1 MGLLGRWGSSAGTCD
16 RGLGTWEDTALLL
29 EGSLFCISK
38 PPTRVAGASLANRA
52 ELCHLWKGSQEP
64 LPLRDEFLLDRSS
77 SSLGSSPRTQRGLVN
92 H

>member
-38 PPTRVAGASLANRA
+38 PPTRGAGASLANRA
-52 ELCHLWKGSQEP
+52 ELCPTCGKGH
-64 LPLRDEFLLDRSS
+64 RNRCLLEMSFYWA
-77 SSLGSSPRTQRGLVN
+77 GAAPV
-92 H
+92 